1 MKQSQLLSV
10 FGVLACSMALAICA
24 CNSTATTPPP
34 TGTGGTNTVASGGA
48 VGSGGTTASG
58 GVVGSGGAVGSGG
71 VGTGGHGSGG
81 SGSGGTT
88 PGGNSGA
95 VTGTGGASTGGASI
109 GGKGT
114 GGTLVAGATGAG
126 TGGSGTGGRGTGGA
140 ATGGSG
146 GKPIGSGGAATG
158 GTGSPGGTGGST
170 STGPSADPIPSSGC
184 SATPTTTSACTGSA
198 SSPCTID
205 VSGTSRTYYLNLPSG
220 YDGKKPVPV
229 VWEYHPLGGNAKQGI
244 TMYGLNSKLT
254 NVIFVSPDGLSS
266 GGNQGFPNTG
276 GNDEA
281 MTRAINAEIEAKY
294 CTDKARYFATGFSYG
309 GSMSYTAA
317 CNMSDVFRAIGA
329 MSGAPISG
337 ATCTSK
343 KPARPV
349 AVWATHGDADTALPI
364 TMAQPIIDALVKYN
378 GCTTTTQAVDP
389 SPCVAYQGCQEG
401 YPVVWCVR
409 PGDPHA
415 IPSFAAAAIAKFFQ
429 QF

>member
-1 MKQSQLLSV
+1 MKHSQIIGGFGALSC
-10 FGVLACSMALAICA
+10 LTALALCG
-24 CNSTATTPPP
+24 CNGTTSTGLPS
-34 TGTGGTNTVASGGA
+34 GNGGTTTVGSGGSVASGGTA
-48 VGSGGTTASG
+48 ASG
-58 GVVGSGGAVGSGG
+58 GVVGSGGS
-71 VGTGGHGSGG
+71 VGTGGRGSGG
-81 SGSGGTT
+81 MGTGGTT
-88 PGGNSGA
+88 PGGSGGTITGA
-95 VTGTGGASTGGASI
+95 GGAGTGGP
-109 GGKGT
+109 GT
-114 GGTLVAGATGAG
+114 GGTVVGGSTGSG
-126 TGGSGTGGRGTGGA
+126 IGGSGTGGRGTGGA
-140 ATGGSG
+140 LTGGTGGRPSG
-146 GKPIGSGGAATG
+146 TGGAGTGGPGPGTG
-158 GTGSPGGTGGST
+158 GTGSPGGTGGTT
-170 STGPSADPIPSSGC
+170 STAPSADPIPSPGC
-184 SATPTTTSACTGSA
+184 SATPTTTSACPGTA

-244 TMYGLNSKLT
+244 TMYQLNNKLT

-337 ATCTSK
+337 ATCTTK

-378 GCTTTTQAVDP
+378 GCTTTTQPVDP

-415 IPSFAAAAIAKFFQ
+415 IPSFAAAAITKFFQ

>member
-1 MKQSQLLSV
+1 MKPYCSVHRTCLSIGLAA
-10 FGVLACSMALAICA
+10 FVLVGCHS
-24 CNSTATTPPP
+24 STGGSIS
-34 TGTGGTNTVASGGA
+34 TGTGGQTPSTGGNIGTG
-48 VGSGGTTASG
+48 GS
-58 GVVGSGGAVGSGG
+58 VGSGGALASGGWMGSGGTVSSGGTVGSGG
-71 VGTGGHGSGG
+71 VGTGGRGSGG
-81 SGSGGTT
+81 L
-88 PGGNSGA
+88 
-95 VTGTGGASTGGASI
+95 GTGGSTTDGRGGAVA
-109 GGKGT
+109 GT
-114 GGTLVAGATGAG
+114 GGAG

-146 GKPIGSGGAATG
+146 GRLPGSGGATG
-158 GTGSPGGTGGST
+158 GASGGPGGSGGTT
-170 STGPSADPIPSSGC
+170 STAPPSADPIPSSGC
-184 SATPTTTSACTGSA
+184 SATPTTTSACTGTA

-244 TMYGLNSKLT
+244 TMYQLNNKLT
-254 NVIFVSPDGLSS
+254 NVIFVSPDGLTS

-276 GNDEA
+276 GGDEA

-294 CTDKARYFATGFSYG
+294 CIDKARYFATGFSYG

-337 ATCTSK
+337 AACTSK

-378 GCTTTTQAVDP
+378 GCTTTTQPADP

-415 IPSFAAAAIAKFFQ
+415 IPSFAAAAITKFFQ

>member
-1 MKQSQLLSV
+1 MKHLCSV
-10 FGVLACSMALAICA
+10 HRACFSIGLAAFVLAG
-24 CNSTATTPPP
+24 CNSSTGGSIK
-34 TGTGGTNTVASGGA
+34 TGTGGQATST
-48 VGSGGTTASG
+48 GGTVSTG
-58 GVVGSGGAVGSGG
+58 GSVGSGGALAGGGGIGSGGAVSSGGTVGSGG
-71 VGTGGHGSGG
+71 VGTGG
-81 SGSGGTT
+81 
-88 PGGNSGA
+88 A
-95 VTGTGGASTGGASI
+95 GTGGPGPGA
-109 GGKGT
+109 
-114 GGTLVAGATGAG
+114 GGTLVGGSTGAG
-126 TGGSGTGGRGTGGA
+126 TGGSGTGGRGTGGTPTGGTGGRPSG
-140 ATGGSG
+140 TGGS
-146 GKPIGSGGAATG
+146 ATG
-158 GTGSPGGTGGST
+158 GTGGPGGIGGTT
-170 STGPSADPIPSSGC
+170 STAPSADPIPSSGC
-184 SATPTTTSACTGSA
+184 SATPTTTSACPGTA
-198 SSPCTID
+198 SSPCTIE
-205 VSGTSRTYYLNLPSG
+205 VSGTSRTYYLNLPSS

-244 TMYGLNSKLT
+244 TMYQLNNKLT

-276 GNDEA
+276 GEDEA
-281 MTRAINAEIEAKY
+281 MTRAVNAEIEAKY
-294 CTDKARYFATGFSYG
+294 CIDKARYFATGFSYG

-378 GCTTTTQAVDP
+378 GCSTTTQSVDP
-389 SPCVAYQGCQEG
+389 SPCVAYQGCLDG

-415 IPSFAAAAIAKFFQ
+415 IPSFAAAAITKFFQ